1 MSELRPRFVALVAAA
16 LAVAIAAVYARAL
29 AGPFVFDD
37 QSAIVANETLRALQ
51 PLGAVLAQPPD
62 TTISGRPLVALSLA
76 LNYAVSELDPRPYR
90 ATNALV
96 HWGCALLLFG
106 VVRRT
111 LCSPRLARRF
121 GERAD
126 GLALATAFLF
136 ALHPLA
142 SEAVCYVSART
153 ESLMALFYL
162 ATLYL
167 AIRARESARPRG
179 WVAGAVVCCALGMA
193 SKEVMVS
200 APLVVALHDAI
211 FWGKADGRARRVRIA
226 TWSGLASTWAL
237 LAALVLSAPR
247 ADSAGFEH
255 WVSPLVYLWNQ
266 CRILPRYL
274 ALVPW
279 PHPLLFDYGS
289 PAPLGFGDVWPGAL
303 LLVGLFALTLVALW
317 RWPAAGF
324 VGIACF
330 AVLSASSSV
339 VPVASEVGAERRMYL
354 PLMALL
360 ALGVCAAELLLARFR
375 ARALGPWLAGAA
387 ALALAAVSFARA
399 GDYRTEIGL
408 WQSDLRVAPDSR
420 RAHYNLGKAFEREGR
435 MAEAQA
441 EHAATVHLELA
452 FYTKVLPLQPNQV
465 KSRVD
470 LGAVYEMAGQTAQAE
485 VLYREALERSPDDVY
500 ALWRMALML
509 SRGLGSA
516 PPALDRALGFAQR
529 AVAVSGRRDAAALEA
544 LAKVQVAAGRR
555 DAAIATLRDALATD
569 PAQQSPRVMARV
581 RDLLTVLEGTPR

>member
-1 MSELRPRFVALVAAA
+1 MSELRPRFVALAAA
-16 LAVAIAAVYARAL
+16 GLAVAIAAVYARAL

-51 PLGAVLAQPPD
+51 PLGRVLAQPPD
-62 TTISGRPLVALSLA
+62 LTISGRPLVALSLA
-76 LNYAVSELDPRPYR
+76 LNYALSGLDPRPYR

-96 HWGCALLLFG
+96 HWACALLLFG

-111 LCSPRLARRF
+111 LRSPRLERRF
-121 GERAD
+121 GSRAD

-167 AIRARESARPRG
+167 AIRARESARPWG
-179 WVAGAVVCCALGMA
+179 WVAAAVASCALGMA

-211 FWGKADGRARRVRIA
+211 FWGRAEGRARTVRIA
-226 TWSGLASTWAL
+226 TWAGLAATWVL

-247 ADSAGFEH
+247 ADSAGFDH

-266 CRILPRYL
+266 CRVLPRYL
-274 ALVPW
+274 GLVVW
-279 PHPLLFDYGS
+279 PHPLVFDYGS
-289 PAPLGFGDVWPGAL
+289 PEPLGLGDVWPGAL
-303 LLVGLFALTLVALW
+303 ALVALFALALFALW

-339 VPVASEVGAERRMYL
+339 LPVASEVGRGAAHVPPAHGADCPGR
-354 PLMALL
+354 
-360 ALGVCAAELLLARFR
+360 VCGRAPLARFR
-375 ARALGPWLAGAA
+375 VRAFGPWLAGAA

-399 GDYRTEIGL
+399 GDYRTEIAL
-408 WQSDLRVAPDSR
+408 WQADLVVEPSAR

-435 MAEAQA
+435 VPEAQA
-441 EHAATVHLELA
+441 ERAATVRGELE

-465 KSRVD
+465 RSRVD
-470 LGAVYEMAGQTAQAE
+470 LGAVYEMAGRSAQAE
-485 VLYREALERSPDDVY
+485 ALYTEALALEPNDAY
-500 ALWRMALML
+500 ALWRMALVL
-509 SRGLGSA
+509 LRARGDA
-516 PPALDRALGFAQR
+516 PPDLARAHEFALR
-529 AVAVSGRRDAAALEA
+529 AVDMTQRRDAAALEA
-544 LAKVQVAAGRR
+544 LAKVQLAAGNRE
-555 DAAIATLRDALATD
+555 DAVLSLREALATD
-569 PAQQSPRVMARV
+569 PARQRPRVLARV
-581 RDLLTVLEGTPR
+581 RDTLTALESLPQ